1 MDELVQLVS
10 EKTGLNE
17 ELSRL
22 AVNTVVD
29 YLKANLP
36 DSLGPQIDAVLS
48 GEDASGGISS
58 MAKGLGGL
66 FGKKD

>member
-1 MDELVQLVS
+1 MDELVKLVS

-22 AVNTVVD
+22 AVDTVLD

-36 DSLGPQIDAVLS
+36 EAVGPQIDAVLS
-48 GEDASGGISS
+48 GEDTASGISG